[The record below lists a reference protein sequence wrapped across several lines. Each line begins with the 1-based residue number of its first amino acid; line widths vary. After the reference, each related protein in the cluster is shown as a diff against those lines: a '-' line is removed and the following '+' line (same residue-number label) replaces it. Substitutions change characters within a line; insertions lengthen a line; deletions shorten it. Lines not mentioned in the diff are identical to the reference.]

1 MCNIHTVI
9 RLTLLL
15 AFSMAM
21 PQTALAKQ
29 LLDKVVAV
37 VNKDVITASELEN
50 YTKFIVADLKEQGN
64 VALPPSDILREQVL
78 NRMIID
84 QIQMQLAQQNGIEI
98 DSITVSEAIQ
108 QQAKHQGKSVDQL
121 KNRLQAQGIKF
132 TEYRELVRKD
142 LLIQRLQ
149 AREIASD
156 IVIAKSDIDSFLSSA
171 AGQDNSGSE
180 YRLSHILLP
189 SPENPTPAMLK
200 ETLSKADNLVA
211 SLKKDTDFAKAAMSK
226 SVGRQALSGGD
237 LGWRN
242 FGEIPTLFVNY
253 VPSMKVGDIV
263 GPIRSAS
270 GFHIIKLTDKRTN
283 NNQGNVETHVRQI
296 LIIPDN
302 HTSSNEARDKLLAL
316 RQQIVNGADFAKI
329 AQKKSQDVHSAAKGG
344 DMGWVDTNNVLPK
357 FYQVMSSLK
366 NNELSEPFQTEEG
379 WSLIQVLDRRNQY
392 TSSEAARNRAVE
404 ILTIR
409 KANEAIETWTKRIRD
424 EAQVK
429 ILT

>member
-1 MCNIHTVI
+1 MRHRNIFI
-9 RLTLLL
+9 KLTLLFAVGAASPL
-15 AFSMAM
+15 AMG
-21 PQTALAKQ
+21 KQ
-29 LLDKVVAV
+29 LLDRVVAV

-64 VALPPSDILREQVL
+64 IALPPSEILREQVL
-78 NRMIID
+78 NRMVID
-84 QIQMQLAQQNGIEI
+84 QIQMQLAHQNGIEI

-108 QQAKHQGKSVDQL
+108 QQAKHQNKSVEQL
-121 KNRLQAQGIKF
+121 KHKLESQGIQF

-171 AGQDNSGSE
+171 AGQDDSGNE
-180 YRLSHILLP
+180 YKLSHILLP
-189 SPENPTPAMLK
+189 APENPTPSILK
-200 ETLSKADNLVA
+200 ETLNKAENLVA
-211 SLKKDTDFAKAAMSK
+211 GLKKDVDFAKAAMAK
-226 SVGRQALSGGD
+226 SAGRQALSGGD

-253 VPSMKVGDIV
+253 VPSMQVGDVV

-283 NNQGNVETHVRQI
+283 NNQENIETHVRQI
-296 LIIPDN
+296 LLVPDN
-302 HTSSNEARDKLLAL
+302 HSSSNEARDTLLAL
-316 RQQIVNGADFAKI
+316 RQQIINGADFAKI
-329 AQKKSQDVHSAAKGG
+329 AQKKSQDMHSAAKGG
-344 DMGWVDTNNVLPK
+344 DMGWIASQNVLPK
-357 FYQVMSSLK
+357 FYQVMSNLK
-366 NNELSEPFQTEEG
+366 NGELSEPFQTEEG
-379 WSLIQVLDRRNQY
+379 WNLIQVLDRRNQY
-392 TSSEAARNRAVE
+392 TSNEAARNRAIE